1 MMHVQSLW
9 RLALLSAAALTVAGS
24 AHAQTTANN
33 FEQLS
38 LLVKSGDRVS
48 VTGSSGGIVEGRI
61 LDVRPSA
68 MTLNVNGQPKEFML
82 DDVRAISRRQH
93 ADLGKAA
100 WWGFGIGVGLG
111 LAGLPA
117 TECRLGAECAQV
129 ALTMPLMVG
138 GISAAIGAGFAAATT
153 RDRVVFVR
161 PGTGNIKLAAEP
173 IVDRTHAGVRL
184 TARW

>member
-1 MMHVQSLW
+1 MHVQSLW
-9 RLALLSAAALTVAGS
+9 RLALLGAAALTIAGS
-24 AHAQTTANN
+24 AHAQATAND
-33 FEQLS
+33 FERLS
-38 LLVKSGDRVS
+38 RLVKDGDRVS
-48 VTGSSGGIVEGRI
+48 VTGSSGGIVEGNI

-68 MTLNVNGQPKEFML
+68 LTLKVDGQPREFLL
-82 DDVRAISRRQH
+82 DDVRTISRQQH
-93 ADLGKAA
+93 ANIQKGA

-153 RDRVVFVR
+153 RDRVIFVR
-161 PGTGNIKLAAEP
+161 SGIGNVKLSAGP
-173 IVDRTHAGVRL
+173 IVDRTHTGVRL